1 MKALSV
7 FSGGLDSMLAVEIVR
22 AQGVEV
28 LGLFFESPF
37 FSSEKA
43 RGSASSIRLPLKV
56 IDITKRHLEVVKNPK
71 HGHGENMNPC
81 IDCHALMIRCAG
93 ERLEEE
99 GAKFIITGEVLGQRP
114 MSQNRRSLA
123 LVAKESGFDRV
134 LLRPLSAKRLPQTLP
149 EEMGWIDRERLLDWS
164 GRSRKPQMALA
175 DRLGIEGYPSPA
187 GGCLLTDAIFSR
199 RLRDLLSSR
208 PECKRREID
217 LLKLGRHFRIDSET
231 KLIVG
236 RNKRENQEI
245 EELAEPGDLMLKTTA
260 IPGPTVL
267 VLGGLSSESE
277 DLAAAITASYSDAAD
292 GGEAEVMLTGKG
304 SNRVVYAVGQKKEA
318 FKPYMI

>member
-7 FSGGLDSMLAVEIVR
+7 FSGGLDSMLAVEVVR

-56 IDITKRHLEVVKNPK
+56 IDITKPHLEVVKNPK

-99 GAKFIITGEVLGQRP
+99 GAKFVITGEVLGQRP

-134 LLRPLSAKRLPQTLP
+134 LLRPLSAKRLPPTLP

-175 DRLGIEGYPSPA
+175 GRLGIEGYPSPA
-187 GGCLLTDAIFSR
+187 GGCLLTDVIFSR

-208 PECKRREID
+208 PDCERREID

-267 VLGGLSSESE
+267 VLGDPSSESE
-277 DLAAAITASYSDAAD
+277 DLAAAITASYSDCLLYTSPSPRDRTRSRMPSSA
-292 GGEAEVMLTGKG
+292 
-304 SNRVVYAVGQKKEA
+304 
-318 FKPYMI
+318 